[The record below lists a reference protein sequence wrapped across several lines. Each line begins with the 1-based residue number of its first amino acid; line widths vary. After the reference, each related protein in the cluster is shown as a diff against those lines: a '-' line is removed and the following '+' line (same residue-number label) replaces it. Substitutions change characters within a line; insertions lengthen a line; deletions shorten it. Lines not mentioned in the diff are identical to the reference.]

1 MATKSASKTRSSSA
15 AAAPG
20 SRAAAAPGSR
30 AAAAPGNRAAAAP
43 ESRAPDAATPHTR
56 QTASARREALVD
68 AAVGQFAQTGLHG
81 TAVSA
86 ITDEVGITQ
95 PYAFSLF
102 GTKKGLFL
110 AAVARSFDRVEET
123 FRAAASA
130 AGEEGAFDAMK
141 ESYGA
146 VLADRSLL
154 LMQLQAYAASG
165 DDEVREVVRRR
176 YAQLYELVRELSG
189 ASRDELAEFFAAGML
204 LNVAA
209 ALDLPD
215 LLLGDTWLAD
225 CLLPSDDG

>member
-1 MATKSASKTRSSSA
+1 MATKTETSTRRTASDPARGA
-15 AAAPG
+15 GPPGEHAAPRQTA
-20 SRAAAAPGSR
+20 SARREAAGEPAAP
-30 AAAAPGNRAAAAP
+30 
-43 ESRAPDAATPHTR
+43 TR
-56 QTASARREALVD
+56 QTASARREALID
-68 AAVGQFAQTGLHG
+68 AAVKHFAQTGLHG

-110 AAVARSFDRVEET
+110 AAVQRGFDRVEET
-123 FRAAASA
+123 FRAAAEG
-130 AGEEGAFDAMK
+130 AGEEDAFDAIK
-141 ESYGA
+141 ESYAA

-154 LMQLQAYAASG
+154 LIQLQAYAASG

-176 YAQLYELVRELSG
+176 YAELYELVRELTG

-209 ALDLPD
+209 ALDIPK
-215 LLLGDTWLAD
+215 LLLDDTWLAD
-225 CLLPSDDG
+225 CLSLKDATS

>member
-1 MATKSASKTRSSSA
+1 MPSDPARE
-15 AAAPG
+15 
-20 SRAAAAPGSR
+20 SRTPSDR
-30 AAAAPGNRAAAAP
+30 AR
-43 ESRAPDAATPHTR
+43 ESRAPSEHGQR

-68 AAVGQFAQTGLHG
+68 AAVKHFAQTGLYG
-81 TAVSA
+81 TAVST

-110 AAVARSFDRVEET
+110 AAVERGFDRVEET
-123 FRAAASA
+123 FRAAA
-130 AGEEGAFDAMK
+130 AGAGDEGAFEAMK

-146 VLADRSLL
+146 VLGDRALL

-165 DDEVREVVRRR
+165 DDEVRELVRRR

-189 ASRDELAEFFAAGML
+189 ASRDELAQFFAAGML

-209 ALDLPD
+209 ALDLPK
-215 LLLGDTWLAD
+215 LLLDDTWLAD
-225 CLLPSDDG
+225 CLRLADAD

>member
-1 MATKSASKTRSSSA
+1 MARKARSTTRPSGAGAAPSVPPSAPA
-15 AAAPG
+15 APPAPSRPGAGAAPG
-20 SRAAAAPGSR
+20 S
-30 AAAAPGNRAAAAP
+30 
-43 ESRAPDAATPHTR
+43 R

-68 AAVGQFAQTGLHG
+68 AAVEQFALNGLHG

-86 ITDEVGITQ
+86 ITDDVGITQ

-110 AAVARSFDRVEET
+110 AAVERGFDRVEEA
-123 FRAAASA
+123 FRVAAAG
-130 AGEEGAFDAMK
+130 AGDEGAFDAMK

-154 LMQLQAYAASG
+154 LIQLQAYAASG

-176 YAQLYELVRELSG
+176 YAQLYELARELSG
-189 ASRDELAEFFAAGML
+189 ADRDELAQFFAVGML

-215 LLLGDTWLAD
+215 LLLNDTWLAD
-225 CLLPSDDG
+225 CLRPPDAG